1 MLKYNS
7 SHFLVA
13 GLEFTVQ
20 GLSNHQSTDQ
30 MNRTIAIFTMI
41 GIFVLVLGV
50 VLVLVIKGHRS
61 KYNKLNQ
68 QFV

>member
-7 SHFLVA
+7 SNFLVA

-30 MNRTIAIFTMI
+30 MNRTIAMFTMI
-41 GIFVLVLGV
+41 GIVALVLAV
-50 VLVLVIKGHRS
+50 VLVLVTKGHRS

-68 QFV
+68 QYV